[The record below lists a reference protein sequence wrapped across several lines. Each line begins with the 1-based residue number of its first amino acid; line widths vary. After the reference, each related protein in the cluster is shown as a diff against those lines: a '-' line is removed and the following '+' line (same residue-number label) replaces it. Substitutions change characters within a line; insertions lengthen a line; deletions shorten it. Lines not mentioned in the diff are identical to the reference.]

1 MRRAR
6 TDEQIYSSGYI
17 TLTELKRLYGYGNL
31 NAKRIFDKA
40 AEIDKEAFGS
50 NRVFVQ
56 MVRISSVRKVL
67 GINPQANKKAV

>member
-1 MRRAR
+1 MRRVR
-6 TDEQIYSSGYI
+6 TDAQIYSSGYI
-17 TLTELKRLYGYGNL
+17 TLTELKRLYGYGNVS
-31 NAKRIFDKA
+31 AKKIFDKA
-40 AEIDKEAFGS
+40 AEIDQETFGV